1 MASEFEIE
9 EDEELEDRLTQI
21 ENILRRVIQRIPVIE
36 GLASVTRD
44 GLPIASVLNSSSS
57 EEDRVSA
64 MTAAALALAERV
76 VLELDRGTLEQVIIK
91 GSKGLCLIMDSGPHA
106 VLVGVT
112 TSDSQLG
119 LVLLEMKRAAARLA
133 ELI

>member
-1 MASEFEIE
+1 MASEFEVE

-44 GLPIASVLNSSSS
+44 GLPIASVLNSSAS

-64 MTAAALALAERV
+64 MTAATLALAERV

-91 GSKGLCLIMDSGPHA
+91 GSKGLCLVMDSGPHA

-112 TSDSQLG
+112 SSDSQLG
-119 LVLLEMKRAAARLA
+119 LILLEMKRAAARLA
-133 ELI
+133 EII

>member
-1 MASEFEIE
+1 MASEFEI

-44 GLPIASVLNSSSS
+44 GLPIASVLNSGTS

-91 GSKGLCLIMDSGPHA
+91 GNKGLCLIMDSGPHA

-112 TSDSQLG
+112 SSDSQLG
-119 LVLLEMKRAAARLA
+119 LVLLEMKRAATRLA
-133 ELI
+133 EII